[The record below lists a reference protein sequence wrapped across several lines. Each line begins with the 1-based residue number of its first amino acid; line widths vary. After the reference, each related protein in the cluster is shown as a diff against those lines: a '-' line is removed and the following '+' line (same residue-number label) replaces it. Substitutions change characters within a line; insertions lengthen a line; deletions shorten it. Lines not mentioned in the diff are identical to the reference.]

1 METRSAKR
9 RKLYFSENDQCD
21 NGIDR
26 ISDLPDAILHHI
38 LFLLPIKSIAQTCTL
53 SKRWRSLWCSFPDL
67 DFNTINP
74 LAISSG
80 KYNTSSGAKRPRF
93 ISLKEMDVISQVLSI
108 RDKHSYI
115 RVLRFRAHLSF
126 SCLNGLIRRAIRH
139 NVQELDIEVATDDY
153 FNLPRCVITSDSLR
167 VFKLRSRYRGFRLP
181 PSSVVAGGFRSLHT
195 LSLSLVIL
203 FNQPCLLDLFTD
215 SSFPH
220 LKKLDLDAC
229 YGLKQLKVGCRAL
242 EDLTLDNCIQL
253 CGLDIFGTKLER
265 LRVASCFDAYC
276 DKSWVKI
283 DASKLKVLNWEYNAI
298 TASSSLEN
306 LTSLHEASVGFILLH
321 EDLTSAKLQSVS
333 NFLSGLSHA
342 RSLTLESPCIEVLSL
357 FS

>member
-1 METRSAKR
+1 M
-9 RKLYFSENDQCD
+9 
-21 NGIDR
+21 
-26 ISDLPDAILHHI
+26 DL
-38 LFLLPIKSIAQTCTL
+38 
-53 SKRWRSLWCSFPDL
+53 
-67 DFNTINP
+67 
-74 LAISSG
+74 
-80 KYNTSSGAKRPRF
+80 
-93 ISLKEMDVISQVLSI
+93 ISQVLSI

-265 LRVASCFDAYC
+265 LRVASCFDVYC